1 MKKVKY
7 AFLTPFAK
15 VGVRDMEQNEKV
27 FTVKLSK
34 IIDDFKL
41 EEVYTPQRDILIET
55 VDVNRPGLQIAGFF
69 DYFDPK
75 RIQIFGMVEKTYLE
89 QFSSEE
95 RRKRIDAFFE
105 GGIPALIVTRGLEIF
120 PEILE
125 SAEKHGIN
133 IVRTQIT
140 TSGFMSALIAFL
152 NVELA
157 PRITRHGVL
166 VEVYGEGVLILGESG
181 VGKSETAVELMKR
194 GHRLVA
200 DDAVEIKR
208 VSSKALVGSAPEVI
222 RHFIEMRGIGIVDV
236 KKIFGMG
243 AVKDTEKID
252 LVIHIENWQKDKQ
265 YDRLG
270 LTDNYTNILGIDVPS
285 LTIPVRPGRNLAVIF
300 EIAAMNNRQR
310 RMGYNAAEAL
320 NNRLINQMQGE
331 LEQG

>member
-1 MKKVKY
+1 MQEVNDKT
-7 AFLTPFAK
+7 F
-15 VGVRDMEQNEKV
+15 N
-27 FTVKLSK
+27 VKLSK
-34 IIDDFKL
+34 IIDEFKL
-41 EEVYTPQRDILIET
+41 EEVYTPNRDILIET
-55 VDVNRPGLQIAGFF
+55 VDINRPGLQIAGFF
-69 DYFDPK
+69 DYFDPR
-75 RIQIFGMVEKTYLE
+75 RIQIFGMVESTYLS
-89 QFSSEE
+89 QFSSED
-95 RRKRIDAFFE
+95 KCKKLDAFFSK
-105 GGIPALIVTRGLEIF
+105 GIPALIITRDMEIF

-125 SAEKHGIN
+125 VAKKYQIN
-133 IVRTQIT
+133 ILKTQIS

-252 LVIHIENWQKDKQ
+252 LVIHIEPWQKDKQ

-320 NNRLINQMQGE
+320 NNRLLNQMTE
-331 LEQG
+331 EM

>member
-1 MKKVKY
+1 MQEIKDKK
-7 AFLTPFAK
+7 F
-15 VGVRDMEQNEKV
+15 N
-27 FTVKLSK
+27 VKLSK
-34 IIDDFKL
+34 IIDEFKL
-41 EEVYTPQRDILIET
+41 EEIYVPNRDILIET
-55 VDVNRPGLQIAGFF
+55 ADINRAGLQIAGFF
-69 DYFDPK
+69 DYFDPN
-75 RIQIFGMVEKTYLE
+75 RLQICGMVEYTYLSK
-89 QFSSEE
+89 FSLEE
-95 RRKRIDAFFE
+95 KLKKLNDLFSK
-105 GGIPALIVTRGLEIF
+105 GIPAFIITREMEIF
-120 PEILE
+120 PEIIE
-125 SAEKHGIN
+125 IAEKYQIN
-133 IVRTQIT
+133 ILRTSLS
-140 TSGFMSALIAFL
+140 TSSFTSALIAFL

-166 VEVYGEGVLILGESG
+166 VEVYGEGILILGESG

-208 VSSKALVGSAPEVI
+208 VSSKSLVGTSPEVI

-252 LVIHIENWQKDKQ
+252 LIIHIEPWQKDKQ

-270 LTDNYTNILGIDVPS
+270 LTDNYTTILGIDVPS

-320 NNRLINQMQGE
+320 NNRLLNQMSE
-331 LEQG
+331 EI

>member
-1 MKKVKY
+1 MQQ
-7 AFLTPFAK
+7 T
-15 VGVRDMEQNEKV
+15 EKV
-27 FTVKLSK
+27 FTVKLSR
-34 IIDDFKL
+34 IIEEFKL

-55 VDVNRPGLQIAGFF
+55 ADVNRPGLPIAGFF

-89 QFSSEE
+89 DFPSEE
-95 RRKRIDAFFE
+95 KRSKIDAFFQR
-105 GGIPALIVTRGLEIF
+105 GIPVLIITRGMDVF

-125 SAEKHGIN
+125 VAEKYKVN
-133 IVRTQIT
+133 ILRTQLS
-140 TSGFMSALIAFL
+140 TSSFMSAIIAFL

-252 LVIHIENWQKDKQ
+252 LIIHIEPWQRDKQ

-270 LTDNYTNILGIDVPS
+270 LTDNYTNILGIDIPS

-310 RMGYNAAEAL
+310 RMGYNAAEEL
-320 NNRLINQMQGE
+320 NNRLISQMN
-331 LEQG
+331 EQL

>member
-1 MKKVKY
+1 MQDE
-7 AFLTPFAK
+7 AQ
-15 VGVRDMEQNEKV
+15 R
-27 FTVKLSK
+27 FTVKLSR
-34 IIDDFKL
+34 IIEEFKL
-41 EEVYTPQRDILIET
+41 EEICTPQRDIVVET
-55 VDVNRPGLQIAGFF
+55 TDVNRPGLQIAGFF
-69 DYFDPK
+69 DYFDSK
-75 RIQIFGMVEKTYLE
+75 RLQIFGMVEHTYLE
-89 QFSSEE
+89 GLSPSERYMRIE
-95 RRKRIDAFFE
+95 DFFRR
-105 GGIPALIVTRGLEIF
+105 GIPAIIVTRGI
-120 PEILE
+120 EILPE
-125 SAEKHGIN
+125 FIELAEKYKIN
-133 IVRTQIT
+133 VLRTRIS

-236 KKIFGMG
+236 KRIFGMG

-252 LVIHIENWQKDKQ
+252 LVIQLEIWQKDKQ

-270 LTDNYTNILGIDVPS
+270 LTENYTNILGIDVPS

-320 NNRLINQMQGE
+320 NNRLME
-331 LEQG
+331 MMSEE

>member
-1 MKKVKY
+1 MQ
-7 AFLTPFAK
+7 
-15 VGVRDMEQNEKV
+15 QNEKV

-34 IIDDFKL
+34 IIDEFKL
-41 EEVYTPQRDILIET
+41 EEVYAPQRDILIEA

-75 RIQIFGMVEKTYLE
+75 RIQIFGMVEKTYME
-89 QFSSEE
+89 GFPSDK
-95 RRKRIDAFFE
+95 KREILDKFF
-105 GGIPALIVTRGLEIF
+105 GTGIPALIITRDMEVF

-125 SAEKHGIN
+125 AAEKHKIN
-133 IVRTQIT
+133 ILKTKLS

-152 NVELA
+152 NIELA

-208 VSSKALVGSAPEVI
+208 VSSKTLVGSAPEVI

-252 LVIHIENWQKDKQ
+252 LIIHIEPWQKDKQ

-270 LTDNYTNILGIDVPS
+270 LVDNCTNILGIDIPS
-285 LTIPVRPGRNLAVIF
+285 LTIPVKPGRNLAVIF

-310 RMGYNAAEAL
+310 RMGYNAAEEL
-320 NNRLINQMQGE
+320 NNRLLKQMTEE
-331 LEQG
+331 L

>member
-1 MKKVKY
+1 ME
-7 AFLTPFAK
+7 
-15 VGVRDMEQNEKV
+15 DMENVKKQV
-27 FTVKLSK
+27 FTVKLGK
-34 IIDDFKL
+34 IIDEFKL
-41 EEVYTPQRDILIET
+41 EEVYVPNRDRLVET

-75 RIQIFGMVEKTYLE
+75 RIQIFGMVEKTYMDE
-89 QFSSEE
+89 FSADE
-95 RRKRIDAFFE
+95 RKKKIDDFLKTD
-105 GGIPALIVTRGLEIF
+105 IPALIITRGMEVYPEMIEIAKKYGVN
-120 PEILE
+120 IL
-125 SAEKHGIN
+125 
-133 IVRTQIT
+133 RTHLS

-181 VGKSETAVELMKR
+181 VGKSEIAVELIKR

-208 VSSKALVGSAPEVI
+208 VSSKALVGSSPEVI

-236 KKIFGMG
+236 KNIFGMG
-243 AVKDTEKID
+243 AVKATEKID

-265 YDRLG
+265 YERLG

-285 LTIPVRPGRNLAVIF
+285 LTIPVRPGRNLAIIF

-310 RMGYNAAEAL
+310 RMGYNAAEEL
-320 NNRLINQMQGE
+320 NNRLISQIGDE
-331 LEQG
+331 A